1 MCRCRLLVPVAWGSP
16 EGSVGS
22 IFVCLTKCAKNS
34 GYYLV
39 PETVAP
45 DAGDVMETVRGEF
58 LTSELAVTPA
68 QPAQSRA
75 NTKSKHN
82 QGVAPGRALDL
93 PMSSV
98 RKLIESSC
106 LSLAG
111 RLTGVG
117 PTPREFPTYVQA
129 NPRSGISLLN
139 KKSVLV
145 QGATCVVP
153 FTEEEGRKNAE
164 KKPNRR

>member
-45 DAGDVMETVRGEF
+45 EAGDVMETVRGEF

-68 QPAQSRA
+68 QPAQSRTIPRVST
-75 NTKSKHN
+75 TKGS
-82 QGVAPGRALDL
+82 L
-93 PMSSV
+93 P
-98 RKLIESSC
+98 
-106 LSLAG
+106 AG
-111 RLTGVG
+111 RW
-117 PTPREFPTYVQA
+117 
-129 NPRSGISLLN
+129 IS
-139 KKSVLV
+139 
-145 QGATCVVP
+145 P
-153 FTEEEGRKNAE
+153 
-164 KKPNRR
+164 